1 MSDQKTERLINLTLA
16 LLSSKRYLTKSEI
29 FKNVAGYSGSAET
42 MERMFE
48 RDKDDLRNLGVRI
61 EVRALDPL
69 FEDDQGYLIDSKTF
83 QINPNDF
90 SKEEILLL
98 TMAANLWHGSALQ
111 HDSKAALLK
120 IQSLDGLVATNTVT
134 SPVVEDNEDSK
145 KLLLIF
151 DAVERLVSLEFEYKG
166 TVRQVKPYGIY
177 TRRGFWYLAAQE
189 NDVVKSFKVIRI
201 GEQIKMTS
209 NSHSFTKPA
218 EFKLATF
225 IEGLNAPTTSKAE
238 VRIRKNQVLALRKRY
253 KVEEIDSDWDQ
264 VFIDYIFE
272 EDLIESLLWY
282 GSNVVV
288 ISPKT
293 IRDQVINRVKAL
305 INV

>member
-1 MSDQKTERLINLTLA
+1 MSNQKTERLINLTLA

-69 FEDDQGYLIDSKTF
+69 FEDDQGYLIDSNSF
-83 QINPNDF
+83 QINPDDF
-90 SKEEILLL
+90 SKEEILML
-98 TMAANLWHGSALQ
+98 TMAANLWHRSALQ
-111 HDSKAALLK
+111 NDSRAALLK
-120 IQSLDGLVATNTVT
+120 IQSLDGMVETNTVA
-134 SPVVEDNEDSK
+134 SPVVEDNEDSR
-145 KLLLIF
+145 KLSLIF
-151 DAVERLVSLEFEYKG
+151 DAVERSVSLEFEYKG
-166 TVRQVKPYGIY
+166 IVRQVKPYGMY

-201 GEQIKMTS
+201 SDQIKAIS
-209 NSHSFTKPA
+209 KSQSFTKPVD
-218 EFKLATF
+218 FKLSTF
-225 IEGLNAPTTSKAE
+225 IEGMNGATKSQTE
-238 VRIRKNQVLALRKRY
+238 VRIRKNQALAIRKRH

-264 VFIDYIFE
+264 VFIDYVYE

-293 IRDQVINRVKAL
+293 VRDQIIKRVKGL

>member
-29 FKNVAGYSGSAET
+29 FNNVAGYSGSPET

-48 RDKDDLRNLGVRI
+48 RDKDELRNLGIRI

-69 FEDDQGYLIDSKTF
+69 FEDDQGYLIDSDTF

-90 SKEEILLL
+90 SQEEIFLL

-111 HDSKAALLK
+111 KDSKAALLK
-120 IQSLDGLVATNTVT
+120 IQSLDGLVATNTVA
-134 SPVVEDNEDSK
+134 SPVIEDNEDSK

-151 DAVERLVSLEFEYKG
+151 DAVERFITLEFEYKG
-166 TVRQVKPYGIY
+166 TIRQVKPYGIY

-189 NDVVKSFKVIRI
+189 NDLVKSFKVVRI
-201 GEQIKMTS
+201 GQTIRATS
-209 NSHSFTKPA
+209 KAQGFAKPS
-218 EFKLATF
+218 EFKLSAF
-225 IEGLNAPTTSKAE
+225 LEDINAPTTSKAE
-238 VRIRKNQVLALRKRY
+238 VRIRKNQALALRKRH
-253 KVEEIDSDWDQ
+253 KVEEVDSEWDKL
-264 VFIDYIFE
+264 FIDYIFE

-282 GSNVVV
+282 GSNLVV
-288 ISPKT
+288 ISPT
-293 IRDQVINRVKAL
+293 SIRDQIINRAEGL
-305 INV
+305 MNV

>member
-29 FKNVAGYSGSAET
+29 FNNVAGYSGSPET

-48 RDKDDLRNLGVRI
+48 RDKDELRNLGIRI

-69 FEDDQGYLIDSKTF
+69 FEDDQGYLIDSDTF

-90 SKEEILLL
+90 SQEEIFLL

-111 HDSKAALLK
+111 KDSKAALLK
-120 IQSLDGLVATNTVT
+120 IQSLDGLVATNTVA
-134 SPVVEDNEDSK
+134 SPVIEDNEDSK

-151 DAVERLVSLEFEYKG
+151 DAVERFITLEFEYKG
-166 TVRQVKPYGIY
+166 TIRQVKPYGIY

-189 NDVVKSFKVIRI
+189 NDKVKSFKVVRI
-201 GEQIKMTS
+201 GQTIRATS
-209 NSHSFTKPA
+209 KAQGFAKPS
-218 EFKLATF
+218 EFKLSAF
-225 IEGLNAPTTSKAE
+225 LEDINAPTTSKAE
-238 VRIRKNQVLALRKRY
+238 VRIRKNQALALRKRH
-253 KVEEIDSDWDQ
+253 KVEEVDSEWDKL
-264 VFIDYIFE
+264 FIDYIFE

-282 GSNVVV
+282 GSNLVV
-288 ISPKT
+288 ISPT
-293 IRDQVINRVKAL
+293 SIRDQIINRAKGL
-305 INV
+305 MNV

>member
-29 FKNVAGYSGSAET
+29 FNNVAGYSGSPET

-48 RDKDDLRNLGVRI
+48 RDKDELRNLGIRI

-69 FEDDQGYLIDSKTF
+69 FEDDQGYLIDSDTF

-90 SKEEILLL
+90 SQEEIFLL

-111 HDSKAALLK
+111 KDSKAALLK
-120 IQSLDGLVATNTVT
+120 IQSLDGLVATNTVA
-134 SPVVEDNEDSK
+134 SPVIEDNEDSK

-151 DAVERLVSLEFEYKG
+151 DAVERFITLEFEYKG
-166 TVRQVKPYGIY
+166 TIRQVKPYGIY

-189 NDVVKSFKVIRI
+189 NDVVKSFKVVRI
-201 GEQIKMTS
+201 GQQIRATS
-209 NSHSFTKPA
+209 KAQAFDKPS
-218 EFKLATF
+218 EFKLSAF
-225 IEGLNAPTTSKAE
+225 LEDINAPTTSKAE
-238 VRIRKNQVLALRKRY
+238 VRIRKNQALALRKRH
-253 KVEEIDSDWDQ
+253 KVEEVDSEWDKL
-264 VFIDYIFE
+264 FIDYIFE

-282 GSNVVV
+282 GSNLVV
-288 ISPKT
+288 ISPT
-293 IRDQVINRVKAL
+293 SIRDQIINRAKGL
-305 INV
+305 MNV